1 MVILLYPVLA
11 ISMKWSMEE
20 LFLCQAK
27 NSGTLEL
34 SGTYRLIGL
43 APALSHSNRTTT
55 NCLKKGYPSL
65 DSFPISLLFT
75 LTFYFIIYSLYCMYP
90 VSPA

>member
-1 MVILLYPVLA
+1 
-11 ISMKWSMEE
+11 MEHGRTFPMPGKK
-20 LFLCQAK
+20 LW
-27 NSGTLEL
+27 N

-65 DSFPISLLFT
+65 DSFPISLLFI